1 MKGMIRVIVGETE
14 LGQVDFKNVKM
25 KVLITDQI

>member
-14 LGQVDFKNVKM
+14 LGQVDFKKVKM
-25 KVLITDQI
+25 KVLITGQI

>member
-1 MKGMIRVIVGETE
+1 MQGMIRVIVGETK